1 MRSLMSDYRA
11 LIISLRPIATYISY
25 WWQNADNALQTE
37 KIALKSAEDTR
48 EGGKTVAQTVAAMK
62 KIAKKI
68 LVIEDIARQ
77 TRLLSLNATIEAA
90 RAQEHGKG
98 FAVVASEV
106 RALAE
111 RTQTAAT
118 EINELANSSVVIAET
133 ADEMLNKLVPD
144 IQKTAEL
151 VQEITAASN
160 EQSTGTEQI
169 NKAIQQ
175 LDQVI
180 QQNAG
185 SSEEMA
191 STAEE
196 LASQAEMLRNT
207 MAFFSVEDIAQ
218 ETQDDAENAL
228 RDVQT
233 SPIPEDSSRL
243 ETVIR
248 DLIKKALR
256 EKGSSDGNTGNKMK
270 GKADLTG
277 HVLDMVTKGKN
288 KDDLD
293 DEFERY

>member
-1 MRSLMSDYRA
+1 M
-11 LIISLRPIATYISY
+11 
-25 WWQNADNALQTE
+25 
-37 KIALKSAEDTR
+37 
-48 EGGKTVAQTVAAMK
+48 
-62 KIAKKI
+62 
-68 LVIEDIARQ
+68 VIEEIARR
-77 TRLLSLNATIEAA
+77 THMLSLNATIEAA
-90 RAQEHGKG
+90 KAREYGKG

-111 RTQTAAT
+111 QTQTAAT
-118 EINELANSSVVIAET
+118 EINELANSSVTIAET
-133 ADEMLNKLVPD
+133 AGEMLNKLVPD

-151 VQEITAASN
+151 VQEISAASN

-207 MAFFSVEDIAQ
+207 MAFFRVEDIVQ
-218 ETQDDAENAL
+218 ELQDDAENAL
-228 RDVQT
+228 KDVQT
-233 SPIPEDSSRL
+233 NPIPEESFRL
-243 ETVIR
+243 EAVIR
-248 DLIKKALR
+248 ELIKKALR
-256 EKGSSDGNTGNKMK
+256 EKESSNGNTGNKMK

-277 HVLDMVTKGKN
+277 HVLGMVAKGEN
-288 KDDLD
+288 TDDLD